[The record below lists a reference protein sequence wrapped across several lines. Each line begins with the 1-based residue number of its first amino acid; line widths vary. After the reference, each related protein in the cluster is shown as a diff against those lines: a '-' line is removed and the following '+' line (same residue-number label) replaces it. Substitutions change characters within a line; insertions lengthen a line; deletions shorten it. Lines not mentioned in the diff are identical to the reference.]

1 MNNWQKGAKKAWVTR
16 KKNGTDVAWNKGL
29 KVPQQTGEK
38 HALWKGTEVSY
49 SALHHWI
56 SRHKGKA
63 LNCSECGLKEGKFEW
78 ANVDGKYKRVLEDY
92 VSMCKPCHR
101 KYDKRDYSFLGEN
114 MKKNPKFFNRWI
126 GEWQLKTVV

>member
-1 MNNWQKGAKKAWVTR
+1 MATKESWVTR
-16 KKNGTDVAWNKGL
+16 RANGNDVPWNKGKKL
-29 KVPQQTGEK
+29 PQQSGKK
-38 HALWKGTEVSY
+38 HRLWKGDKVSY
-49 SALHHWI
+49 SALHHWLK
-56 SRHKGKA
+56 RQKGKPVF
-63 LNCSECGLKEGKFEW
+63 CSECGLKEGKFEW

-126 GEWQLKTVV
+126 GEWQLKTIV